1 MNMKKLL
8 AIFGAVM
15 LIFVGLLSG
24 CITEGEGM
32 LVLKITDAPSD
43 LNISEALVTISSV
56 EVHQAV
62 GGDNNTSASWY
73 TIVEE
78 AQTFDLISLI
88 NVTDVL
94 GSEELSAGVYT
105 QIRLHVDQALVT
117 IDGVQHNLSIPSAE
131 VKLVSGFQIL
141 ENETTTLILDF
152 DIHESIH
159 ETGSGTYILRPTI
172 TVSQE

>member
-1 MNMKKLL
+1 MKKPL
-8 AIFGAVM
+8 AILGAVM

-24 CITEGEGM
+24 CITEGQGM

-43 LNISEALVTISSV
+43 LNISEALVTISSI

-62 GGDNNTSASWY
+62 GGDNNTSASWFI
-73 TIVEE
+73 IVEE

-117 IDGVQHNLSIPSAE
+117 IDGVQHNLTIPSKTI
-131 VKLVSGFQIL
+131 KLVSGFQIL
-141 ENETTTLILDF
+141 ENVTTTLILDF

-159 ETGSGTYILRPTI
+159 ETGNGKYILQPTI
-172 TVSQE
+172 RVIEE